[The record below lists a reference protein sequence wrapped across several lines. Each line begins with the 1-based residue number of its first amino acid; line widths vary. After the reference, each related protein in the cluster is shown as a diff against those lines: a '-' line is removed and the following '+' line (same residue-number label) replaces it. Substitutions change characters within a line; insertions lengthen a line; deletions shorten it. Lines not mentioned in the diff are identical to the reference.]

1 MKSYRVNLK
10 TYSQGEL
17 WVHADSEEEAKK
29 KALETYDIDPEASE
43 IMWYDGHYGSGIVD
57 IEANYDVYNKKD
69 VLSFLREI
77 SDICKEAVTCADCP
91 YSAKMFGCL
100 IQSATGSDSEPYDWF
115 GGEE

>member
-1 MKSYRVNLK
+1 MKSYRVNIK
-10 TYSQGEL
+10 VQSEGDL
-17 WVHADSEEEAKK
+17 WVHADSEEEAEE
-29 KALETYDIDPEASE
+29 KARAIYDFDPAASE
-43 IMWYDGHYGSGIVD
+43 INWQDSSFESWITD
-57 IEANYDVYNKKD
+57 IDANYDVHDKKD

-100 IQSATGSDSEPYDWF
+100 IQSAMESDNEPYNWF